1 MKELRRF
8 WFYLIL
14 LATVIGGVTPASF
27 ASHKE
32 EDEKKESGSSSLS
45 VVVDS
50 GAHTTLE
57 KETLLLAPRT
67 EPLPLELDLP
77 YQVCGL
83 ALFEGTD
90 VFSKT
95 IKVVTRSIYSHSGT
109 IFYDTKAGDPDDH
122 NTWYCF
128 ESTGSADE
136 ILGEGKLPHVRM
148 TKWTDVIANYPGGVW
163 YRRIHFSSSFTP
175 DAGIS
180 DKFIREFNGRA
191 YENSFFELLNALRD
205 GNIKSD
211 LDNVFCSEMTA
222 EHLMRIG
229 LLPKSPSNNFVPAD
243 FTTAKGFFLQN
254 ATIDPEVNV
263 KPFGVVGPVHHNN
276 NWFKKLF
283 CCCCGGGE

>member
-1 MKELRRF
+1 MKKFKTF

-14 LATVIGGVTPASF
+14 LTTLAGGVAPVSF
-27 ASHKE
+27 ASHSE
-32 EDEKKESGSSSLS
+32 GEEKKDKESSSLS
-45 VVVDS
+45 VIVDGDTS
-50 GAHTTLE
+50 ETLA

-67 EPLPLELDLP
+67 EPLPLELDLN

-90 VFSKT
+90 IFSKT
-95 IKVVTRSIYSHSGT
+95 IKIVTNSIYSHSGT
-109 IFYDTKAGDPDDH
+109 IFYDVKAGSPDDQ

-148 TKWTDVIANYPGGVW
+148 TKWTDLVKAYGGGVW
-163 YRRIHFSSSFTP
+163 YRRIHFSSNFTP
-175 DAGIS
+175 DPSIS
-180 DKFIREFNGRA
+180 DKFIREFNGRY
-191 YENSFFELLNALRD
+191 YEKSFFELLNALRD
-205 GNIKSD
+205 GNSESS

-222 EHLMRIG
+222 EHLMRVG

-243 FTTAKGFFLQN
+243 FTTQKGFFLQN
-254 ATIDPEVNV
+254 ATIDAEVNV
-263 KPFGVVGPVHHNN
+263 KPFGTVGPAPQTN

-283 CCCCGGGE
+283 CCLCSGD